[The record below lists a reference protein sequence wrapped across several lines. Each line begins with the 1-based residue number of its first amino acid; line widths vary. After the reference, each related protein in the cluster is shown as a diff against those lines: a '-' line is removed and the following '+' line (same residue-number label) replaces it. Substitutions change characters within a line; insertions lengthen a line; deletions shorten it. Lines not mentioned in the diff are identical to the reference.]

1 MAVWTGNDCHSLWRR
16 KLSHGGAES
25 SPRSHDQ
32 HMATNARLK
41 TKASCLTWALLL
53 DRWEM
58 SHFELP
64 SEVLSMLAFC
74 ISHAGGLRWRYPLTW
89 FSALPLSKAGKK
101 KNDLIHQ
108 STPWHCLPLPI
119 SSLEPTLPCY
129 AAHSS
134 VWWLAGHVHMSVWVP
149 LVHTNVCMCVHTRPK
164 PSIYTPQHSIP
175 GLLSVFCVC
184 GMCIHVHSHVWQC
197 MCGSQRLMAG
207 VFLNC
212 SLLYLLLQGLLLN
225 PAFTDSVRWPAH
237 PEDLLWLPLEASG
250 LQAGSHTH

>member
-101 KNDLIHQ
+101 KKRLD
-108 STPWHCLPLPI
+108 
-119 SSLEPTLPCY
+119 
-129 AAHSS
+129 SS
-134 VWWLAGHVHMSVWVP
+134 VYTMAL
-149 LVHTNVCMCVHTRPK
+149 
-164 PSIYTPQHSIP
+164 PSSPNLFTGADPA
-175 GLLSVFCVC
+175 LLCSSFF
-184 GMCIHVHSHVWQC
+184 
-197 MCGSQRLMAG
+197 RLMAG
-207 VFLNC
+207 
-212 SLLYLLLQGLLLN
+212 
-225 PAFTDSVRWPAH
+225 WPCPYECMSTSCTYKCLH
-237 PEDLLWLPLEASG
+237 VC
-250 LQAGSHTH
+250 THQT